1 MFISLVSYVKFA
13 KITHLALGFHIVRPV
28 LLYATN
34 QKRYT
39 GKELLGSP
47 TVVKCS
53 EKSLIFRACAKN
65 QSYGTIILLTNHRT
79 KGAKISRNKYPYQE
93 MKIYWFVQQDGSSVV
108 FFRFI
113 LSVSDTQRK
122 YHVLRWRRRG
132 MWVILTNFT
141 RGTNG
146 NWCRKLFSCP

>member
-13 KITHLALGFHIVRPV
+13 KITHLALGFHIVCPV

-39 GKELLGSP
+39 GKELLGSS

-53 EKSLIFRACAKN
+53 EESRIFRACAKN
-65 QSYGTIILLTNHRT
+65 QNYGTVILSTNHRT
-79 KGAKISRNKYPYQE
+79 KGAKISRNKYPYQGV
-93 MKIYWFVQQDGSSVV
+93 KTYWFVQQDGSSVV

-122 YHVLRWRRRG
+122 YHVLR
-132 MWVILTNFT
+132 
-141 RGTNG
+141 
-146 NWCRKLFSCP
+146 